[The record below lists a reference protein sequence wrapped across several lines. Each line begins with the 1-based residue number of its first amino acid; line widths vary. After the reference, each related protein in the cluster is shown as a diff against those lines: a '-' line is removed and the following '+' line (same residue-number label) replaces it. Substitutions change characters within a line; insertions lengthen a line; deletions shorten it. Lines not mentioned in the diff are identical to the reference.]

1 MNIECDKRTC
11 KNSSN
16 HLLKHYV
23 LVTKGSTSG
32 KYKFIHKEE
41 ALTNHIGLVT
51 CNFKRD
57 SIRIVFEI
65 MA

>member
-11 KNSSN
+11 ENSLN
-16 HLLKHYV
+16 HLLKQAIF
-23 LVTKGSTSG
+23 VTKGSTSG

-51 CNFKRD
+51 CNF
-57 SIRIVFEI
+57 
-65 MA
+65 